1 MAKET
6 KAKRAARSS
15 QITTWP
21 LYIILVAAFALY
33 IVYQSSPT
41 LAVVFGVMTFVILV
55 ALIGLEVIN
64 GSRES
69 GKLRNALEIIA
80 AIVIVLVVWFA
91 MKAILHTNYPIDAV
105 PSCSMLPALQRG
117 DLIVLQGV
125 NASGIKAPQVRVTKS
140 GVQGMLNNIN
150 GEALECVAYK
160 ISGDNLNVSQVV
172 LPGYSVGLFRQEVN
186 GGSIISYQN
195 QSGNLVK
202 YSCGTASVV
211 YQNGTVQQEAYT
223 KSITIGN
230 TTISGDH
237 NNSIIVYQTV
247 PQDSFYK
254 DGDSYIVHRVYAVL
268 NASGTYYYLT
278 KGDNNPGLDM
288 QYQNYPINQSYV
300 EGKVV
305 GTIPFL
311 GYLEAY
317 TKRHTKPAG
326 RLQLHVTGLTFCTQA
341 SHKCINI

>member
-1 MAKET
+1 MAKQT
-6 KAKRAARSS
+6 KAKRAARSG

-21 LYIILVAAFALY
+21 LYMVLVAAFVLY
-33 IVYQSSPT
+33 IIYQSSPD
-41 LAVVFGVMTFVILV
+41 LATVFGVITFVVLI

-80 AIVIVLVVWFA
+80 AIAIVLIAWFA

-117 DLIVLQGV
+117 DLIVLQGA
-125 NASGIKAPQVRVTKS
+125 NASGIKAPQVQVTKAQ
-140 GVQGMLNNIN
+140 VQSMLNNIN
-150 GEALECVAYK
+150 GESLECVAYRV
-160 ISGDNLNVSQVV
+160 SGNNLNISQVV
-172 LPGYSVGLFRQEVN
+172 LPGYSVGLFRQELN
-186 GGSIISYQN
+186 GGSIVSN
-195 QSGNLVK
+195 QGGNLVQ
-202 YSCGTASVV
+202 YSCGTANLV

-230 TTISGDH
+230 TTIAGDH

-300 EGKVV
+300 EGKVI
-305 GTIPFL
+305 GKIPFL
-311 GYLEAY
+311 GYLKLILSG
-317 TKRHTKPAG
+317 TLSQPAG
-326 RLQLHVTGLTFCTQA
+326 CTSTLQD
-341 SHKCINI
+341 